1 MNDPECPSASIQHLA
16 VVKIHNLQ
24 QFVRATEAIQHTTK
38 AAEIKGDI
46 IASVR
51 PSKVGLR

>member
-1 MNDPECPSASIQHLA
+1 VNDPECPSASIQHLA

-24 QFVRATEAIQHTTK
+24 QFVRATAAIQHTTK